1 MDCRKTTSKR
11 TSKEK
16 INEKGKTKIAPQPL
30 SFTEPSAKVYRFRVT
45 WKQTI
50 RKLVGFVA
58 GRRPVKRTGEEEPGF
73 ISSLVALVLQK
84 VIRPVDY
91 TITTVAQI
99 SNFGCVVLRF
109 CLF

>member
-16 INEKGKTKIAPQPL
+16 INEKGKTKITPQPL
-30 SFTEPSAKVYRFRVT
+30 SFTEQSATAKVYRFRIT

-58 GRRPVKRTGEEEPGF
+58 GRRP
-73 ISSLVALVLQK
+73 
-84 VIRPVDY
+84 
-91 TITTVAQI
+91 
-99 SNFGCVVLRF
+99 
-109 CLF
+109 